1 MSKPRILAFAGSVR
15 KDSYNHRLLLVAAE
29 GERQDINLGAG
40 AGEEDGGPAWRN

>member
-29 GERQDINLGAG
+29 GARAAG
-40 AGEEDGGPAWRN
+40 ADMTVYLSA